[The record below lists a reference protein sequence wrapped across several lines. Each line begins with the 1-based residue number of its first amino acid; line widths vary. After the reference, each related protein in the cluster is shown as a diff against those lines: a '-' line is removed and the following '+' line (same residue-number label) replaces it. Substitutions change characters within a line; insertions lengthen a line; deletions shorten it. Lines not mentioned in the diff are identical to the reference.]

1 MTSPGNFK
9 GCEGKNRVR
18 GMGRN
23 CGDGTVDAVI
33 TEGFLVAVTTGQ
45 GPEANISGRAPA
57 VQTPE
62 AQCREGARGP
72 GTQQG

>member
-1 MTSPGNFK
+1 
-9 GCEGKNRVR
+9 
-18 GMGRN
+18 MGRN

-72 GTQQG
+72 GTDCEVHGILQVRILEVCV